1 MKILIIRF
9 SSIGDI
15 VLTTPIVRCVKKQ
28 IPDAEVH
35 FLCKPEYKN
44 ILETNPYIRKIHFFD
59 KENPYFWKELA
70 NEKFN
75 YIIDLQNNFRS
86 NKLCRKLNVPHA
98 HFPKLNIKK
107 WLLVNFKIN
116 KLPNIH
122 VVDRYFMATKRLP
135 IETHRHAELVSA
147 SPAIDKGACPLVKAR
162 NDGGVVKNDGQGLDF
177 FIDDKDYETV
187 KKYHIPQPF
196 VAVAIGSQHKTKQLP
211 LPMLVEICKKINQHI
226 VLLGGKNDVESANEL
241 CLQAEKNITNLCGKL
256 TLRES
261 AACIDLSNIL
271 LTGDTGLMHIA
282 AALNKPIVSVW
293 GNTVPAFGMY
303 PYMPQHPDNYHIIE
317 NTTLHCRPCSKL
329 GFEKCP
335 KKHFKCMN
343 EIDIDEIVKIIIS
356 YLLAGADLQSVP
368 ALARICNSCVHY
380 IN

>member
-15 VLTTPIVRCVKKQ
+15 VLTTPIIRCVKQQ

-44 ILETNPYIRKIHFFD
+44 ILETNLYIRKIHFFD

-75 YIIDLQNNFRS
+75 YIIELQNNYRS
-86 NKLCRKLNVPHA
+86 NKLCRKLKISHA

-107 WLLVNFKIN
+107 WLLVNFKTN
-116 KLPNIH
+116 KMPNIH
-122 VVDRYFMATKRLP
+122 VVDRYFTATKQLP
-135 IETHRHAELVSA
+135 VKIE
-147 SPAIDKGACPLVKAR
+147 
-162 NDGGVVKNDGQGLDF
+162 NDGQGLDF
-177 FIDDKDYETV
+177 FILNKDYEKIKT
-187 KKYHIPQPF
+187 YDIPPNF
-196 VAVAIGSQHKTKQLP
+196 VTIAMGSQHKTKQLP
-211 LPMLVEICKKINQHI
+211 LPILVEVCKKINQHI

-241 CLQAEKNITNLCGKL
+241 CLQAKKNITNLCGKL
-256 TLRES
+256 TLRQS

-293 GNTVPAFGMY
+293 GNTVPDFGMY

-317 NTTLHCRPCSKL
+317 NTNLHCRPCSKL

-343 EIDIDEIVKIIIS
+343 EIDIEQIIKLIIS
-356 YLLAGADLQSVP
+356 YL
-368 ALARICNSCVHY
+368 
-380 IN
+380 